1 MFRLSNPQTRQLTEV
16 TPAGRGL
23 LRMYSCGPAGS
34 RRAHIGDLRPYLTGD
49 LIRRNAEHRH
59 RLTALT
65 CQNISD
71 VGLPGDG
78 ETAVDGAAAADA
90 FSADCS
96 ALNLRPAESS
106 PRSSEWAGLV
116 TDMLAGLAE
125 AGWTAPWG
133 TSPPGHGAECAALSL
148 HFLGEII
155 DIHVGDPL
163 PPHLEQEGLL
173 ANAAAGHEVVRHWV
187 RTGPLWFDGAVLAA
201 GHAVHLDD
209 VAGRGLDPLAL
220 RLAFLEHS
228 YAERLDLSWD
238 ALAAADR
245 TLRRWRG
252 RVAEWAQSPSKPVVA
267 PTAAQVA
274 AAFDDDLDTPA
285 ALAAL
290 HALEQDGQTA
300 PGAKFETF
308 AQADQLLALDLARD
322 IGRNPA

>member
-1 MFRLSNPQTRQLTEV
+1 MFRLSDPQTRQLTEV

-34 RRAHIGDLRPYLTGD
+34 RRAHIGDLRPYLTAD

-71 VGLPGDG
+71 VESAGDG
-78 ETAVDGAAAADA
+78 GVAGPAAVDA
-90 FSADCS
+90 FSSDCS

-116 TDMLAGLAE
+116 EDMLAGLAK

-133 TSPPGHGAECAALSL
+133 ADPPGHGAECAALSL
-148 HFLGEII
+148 HFLGEVI

-163 PPHLEQEGLL
+163 PPHLEQECAL

-187 RTGPLWFDGAVLAA
+187 RTGPLWFDGAALAA
-201 GHAVHLDD
+201 GHAVYLDD

-228 YAERLDLSWD
+228 YAERIDLSWY
-238 ALAAADR
+238 ALGAADG

-274 AAFDDDLDTPA
+274 AAFDGNLDTPA

-290 HALEQDGQTA
+290 HALEQDGEVA

-322 IGRNPA
+322 IGRSPG

>member
-1 MFRLSNPQTRQLTEV
+1 VFQISDPQTRQITQV

-59 RLTALT
+59 HLTVLT

-71 VGLPGDG
+71 VGHSADG
-78 ETAVDGAAAADA
+78 GAVGPAAADA

-96 ALNLRPAESS
+96 ALNLRPPESS

-116 TDMLAGLAE
+116 TDMLARLAE

-133 TSPPGHGAECAALSL
+133 TSPPGPGAECAALSL
-148 HFLGEII
+148 HFLGEVI
-155 DIHVGDPL
+155 DIHVGDPVS
-163 PPHLEQEGLL
+163 PHLEQECAL

-187 RTGPLWFDGAVLAA
+187 RGGPLRFDGAALAGAA
-201 GHAVHLDD
+201 GHAVCLDD

-228 YAERLDLSWD
+228 YTERMDLSWD
-238 ALAAADR
+238 ALGAADR

-252 RVAEWAQSPSKPVVA
+252 RVAEWAQSASKPVIA
-267 PTAAQVA
+267 PTAARIA
-274 AAFDDDLDTPA
+274 AAFDDNLDTPA

-290 HALEQDGQTA
+290 HALEQDGQVA

-322 IGRNPA
+322 IGRGPA

>member
-1 MFRLSNPQTRQLTEV
+1 MFRLSDPQTRQLTEV

-23 LRMYSCGPAGS
+23 LRMYSCGPSGS
-34 RRAHIGDLRPYLTGD
+34 RRAHIGDLRPYLIAD

-71 VGLPGDG
+71 VEYHGDG
-78 ETAVDGAAAADA
+78 GAAGPAAADA

-116 TDMLAGLAE
+116 EDMLARLAG

-133 TSPPGHGAECAALSL
+133 ADPPGHGAECAALSL
-148 HFLGEII
+148 HFLGEAI
-155 DIHVGDPL
+155 DIHLGDPL
-163 PPHLEQEGLL
+163 PPHLEQECAL

-187 RTGPLWFDGAVLAA
+187 RTGPLWFDGAALAA
-201 GHAVHLDD
+201 GHAVDLDD

-228 YAERLDLSWD
+228 YAERMDLSWD
-238 ALAAADR
+238 ALGAADG

-267 PTAAQVA
+267 PAAAQVA
-274 AAFDDDLDTPA
+274 AAFDDNLDTPA
-285 ALAAL
+285 ALVAL
-290 HALEQDGQTA
+290 HALEQDGDVA

-322 IGRNPA
+322 IGRSPA